1 MTVTKKEKELVLEY
15 IREGID
21 TIPKMATAHF
31 GRRFSTSWQ
40 RERDTNYIRRIV
52 YVLRDNGQLRQC
64 GHAKDRRIVVW
75 EAVE

>member
-1 MTVTKKEKELVLEY
+1 MITENERNMVLEY
-15 IREGID
+15 IREGRN

-52 YVLRDNGQLRQC
+52 YRMRDTGALRQI
-64 GHAKDRRIVVW
+64 GHDKDRRIVVW